1 MEKDDMTIEGK
12 KFDYCTVLFLTIILP
27 NAELNS
33 GILCVS
39 IHTFIYSASF
49 IQL

>member
-12 KFDYCTVLFLTIILP
+12 KFYCTVLFLTIILP
-27 NAELNS
+27 NAELSS